1 MSTVHRDL
9 RLRHKSQALTLCD
22 LYGRAPAL
30 NPGDGSF
37 EAGLFG
43 TAVAE
48 GGIMGA
54 TTAMNAGFMNCAAK
68 ANKNDNDKYQ
78 SINQSIPTHTP
89 TPTANQLCN
98 DRGRSIMKQPREG
111 KANNGWLLTGTRR
124 TTGHTQALDRIVFPI
139 E

>member
-1 MSTVHRDL
+1 MHRDL

-48 GGIMGA
+48 GGIIGA
-54 TTAMNAGFMNCAAK
+54 TTAMNAGIMDCAAK

-78 SINQSIPTHTP
+78 SINQFQHTLP
-89 TPTANQLCN
+89 RQLPINCT
-98 DRGRSIMKQPREG
+98 M
-111 KANNGWLLTGTRR
+111 TGVD
-124 TTGHTQALDRIVFPI
+124 QS
-139 E
+139 